1 MEKQSYF
8 AKNVR
13 EKHFGKLFR
22 ESGFLIFF
30 SDYLNEFAE
39 ASDPIIVN
47 QISGKLLQEFEV
59 LTQCSKSKNEKILE
73 EMHKLG
79 IALWNVLVAK
89 KTNKIVNS
97 LASAKGITKSFT
109 SKGS

>member
-1 MEKQSYF
+1 M
-8 AKNVR
+8 
-13 EKHFGKLFR
+13 
-22 ESGFLIFF
+22 
-30 SDYLNEFAE
+30 NEFAE

-59 LTQCSKSKNEKILE
+59 LTQCSKIKDEKILE

-89 KTNKIVNS
+89 KTNKMVNS
-97 LASAKGITKSFT
+97 LASAKGTTKIFHKLT
-109 SKGS
+109 QLFPMHPLRGGSKWVKDHEIN